1 MSKYAKLRRIMDE
14 EREYTADQARLH
26 EKHDQVPEDA
36 VIVEKSTAVRS
47 TFSFLEWMLQAA
59 AGVLLIVLAAVGII
73 TLLYPD
79 VRSAFFI
86 VLQEMISE
94 VKSMI

>member
-26 EKHDQVPEDA
+26 EKHDEVPEDA

-47 TFSFLEWMLQAA
+47 ALTFLKWILQAA
-59 AGVLLIVLAAVGII
+59 AGALFILLAAVGII

-79 VRSAFFI
+79 VRAEFFLVI
-86 VLQEMISE
+86 NEMINE

>member
-26 EKHDQVPEDA
+26 EKHDQIPEDA

-47 TFSFLEWMLQAA
+47 TVTFLKWILQAA
-59 AGVLLIVLAAVGII
+59 AGVLFIALAAIGII

-79 VRSAFFI
+79 IRSAFFV
-86 VLQEMISE
+86 VLQEMVSE